1 MHSAVSCGK
10 LEKTFPELTMRRLP
24 TGALGTVVYGL
35 GLRDVSLIIIF
46 FNIVTC
52 LPPAFISLGGYKT
65 GMRQMIQ
72 ARYSFG

>member
-1 MHSAVSCGK
+1 
-10 LEKTFPELTMRRLP
+10 MRRLP
-24 TGALGTVVYGL
+24 TGTLGTVVYGL